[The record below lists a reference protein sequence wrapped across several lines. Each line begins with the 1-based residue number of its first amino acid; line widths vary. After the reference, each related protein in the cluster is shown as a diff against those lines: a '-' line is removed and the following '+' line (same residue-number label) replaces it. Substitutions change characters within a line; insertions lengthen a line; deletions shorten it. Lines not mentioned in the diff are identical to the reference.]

1 MDLWLLHLNNQTL
14 AHPWLDLLMVGLTVY
29 AFRLLPGI
37 GIIYL
42 LRRQYRLGWTILATF
57 CLALLLTFVFYYL
70 GLRLRPYGVRLI
82 LPQPDYP
89 SFPSGHA
96 ATSFAVATVLAL
108 VYRQRWLQGLVMLV
122 AALIAYSRIYLG
134 HHYPSDV
141 LAGMILGM
149 AVGAL
154 GYGVGIAQGNRLERW
169 RWLLWPQAAV
179 VFLVTQMAYLNILPV
194 HLLAWPFADK
204 VLHFFL
210 FGLVVFWLNLWLH
223 DKRIDIGSWA
233 TAPVAVVLP
242 FTFALAEELMQ
253 HFSPLRTLDPT
264 DLASDLLGMICFW
277 WLSQRVLAASH
288 PVPVISDQS

>member
-1 MDLWLLHLNNQTL
+1 MDLWLLHLNNQTF
-14 AHPWLDLLMVGLTVY
+14 ASPWLDPVMIGLTEY

-42 LRRQYRLGWTILATF
+42 LRRQYRLGWALFATF
-57 CLALLLTFVFYYL
+57 ALALLLTFVFYYL

-96 ATSFAVATVLAL
+96 ATSFAVATLLAL
-108 VYRQRWLQGLVMLV
+108 TYRQRWVQELALISAG
-122 AALIAYSRIYLG
+122 LIAYSRIYLG

-141 LAGMILGM
+141 LAGVVLGM
-149 AVGAL
+149 SVGAFS
-154 GYGVGIAQGNRLERW
+154 YGVALAPGDRLQRW
-169 RWLLWPQAAV
+169 RWLLWPQVAV
-179 VFLVTQMAYLNILPV
+179 VFLVTQMAYLDILPK

-223 DKRIDIGSWA
+223 DKQVRIGTWV

-242 FTFALAEELMQ
+242 FALALAEEVLQ
-253 HFSPLRTLDPT
+253 LFSPLRTLDFT

-277 WLSQRVLAASH
+277 WLSQRVLAAHRSK
-288 PVPVISDQS
+288 SASNQ